1 MFLITILWGLYHKE
15 NNLIHL
21 KTIHLKS
28 FEGNARL
35 CGSPLTKKCKNF
47 EASPPSPLTPEE
59 GQDSGSLLQFGW
71 KIVPVEY
78 GFGLVVGVTIG
89 HVVSAKNRDWFIKYF
104 RSRLFFLHYKKIV
117 LRLRF

>member
-1 MFLITILWGLYHKE
+1 M
-15 NNLIHL
+15 
-21 KTIHLKS
+21 KS

-47 EASPPSPLTPEE
+47 EVSPPSPLTPEE

-89 HVVSAKNRDWFIKYF
+89 HVVSVKNSDWFIKYF
-104 RSRLFFLHYKKIV
+104 GSRLFFLHYQKMV
-117 LRLRF
+117 LRPHF